1 MAGHSKWANIKHKK
15 AAQDA
20 KRGKIF
26 TKIIKE
32 IMVAAREGGGDPD
45 MNPRLRLV
53 IQKAKEANM
62 PNDNI
67 ERAIKKGTGELE
79 GVNYTEMTYEGYGP
93 AGVAIMLDILTDNKN
108 RTAAEIRNIF
118 SKNGGNLGETGCV
131 NWIFE
136 RKGMIM
142 VDGSKYSEDELM
154 DHVLEAGADDL
165 KRDDDMFV
173 IYTSPEDFT
182 RVVENLKQNV
192 EYENA
197 EVTMEPSNTV
207 KVTGDEVEKLMK
219 LVDALEDSDDVQNV
233 YSNFDIDDEEL
244 KRLEEVS

>member
-165 KRDDDMFV
+165 KRDNDMFV

-182 RVVENLKQNV
+182 QVVENLKQNV